1 MAAARKARVLEILTE
16 KITANQLTELKEN
29 CRFHHHAIKVED
41 SQRRIYVSYKPDQD
55 KFFIETISCGACL
68 THIFRIPF
76 DELVAKVDQAPTLYD
91 PDTEDDDWD
100 PTDSRNW
107 VHHQAEKKKQ

>member
-1 MAAARKARVLEILTE
+1 MCRI
-16 KITANQLTELKEN
+16 NQIRT
-29 CRFHHHAIKVED
+29 
-41 SQRRIYVSYKPDQD
+41 S
-55 KFFIETISCGACL
+55 FFIETISRGDHL
-68 THIFRIPF
+68 TYIFRIPF